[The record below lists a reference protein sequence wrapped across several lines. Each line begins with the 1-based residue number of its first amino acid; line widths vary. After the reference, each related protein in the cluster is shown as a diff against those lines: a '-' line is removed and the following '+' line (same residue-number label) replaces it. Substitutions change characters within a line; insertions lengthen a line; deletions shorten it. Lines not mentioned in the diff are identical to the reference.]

1 MWPYQRFDAW
11 KVAHDLTLDV
21 YHVTKRWPAEERFG
35 LTAQVRRAA
44 HSIGANIAEGSAKR
58 GSREFRRY
66 LDISIGSLAELS
78 YSLLLA
84 KDLGYLSGSEA
95 SRLTGKLNRTSR
107 VLWGLYRSISG
118 RSLGR

>member
-58 GSREFRRY
+58 GSREFRGTWIYRSVRWPNSP
-66 LDISIGSLAELS
+66 IRF
-78 YSLLLA
+78 YS
-84 KDLGYLSGSEA
+84 
-95 SRLTGKLNRTSR
+95 RRTSAICRARRR
-107 VLWGLYRSISG
+107 VD
-118 RSLGR
+118 